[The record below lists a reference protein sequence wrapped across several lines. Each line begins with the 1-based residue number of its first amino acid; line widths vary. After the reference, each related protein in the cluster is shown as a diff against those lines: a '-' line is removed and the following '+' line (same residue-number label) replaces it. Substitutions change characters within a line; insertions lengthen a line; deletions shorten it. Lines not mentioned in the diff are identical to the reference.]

1 MKNIAVI
8 YDLDNTIFPTQS
20 IPETTFQPVFDAIK
34 KANEGLLSKSCL
46 EKAFIDLWH
55 RPIDVVA
62 TEYGFSDQM
71 IAAGKSALIN
81 TDYKFTLS
89 PFDDFQVIKK
99 IPGKRILVTTG
110 ITKLQQAKI
119 NSLFKA
125 GDFDE
130 VIIDDPYQNNRL
142 GKEKIFASIAERLQ
156 LCPEQVWVIGDNPDS
171 EIAAGNALGMVT
183 VQILRPGIVRSN
195 GAEHVITSF
204 YELKDLVDSVGFSK

>member
-8 YDLDNTIFPTQS
+8 YDLDNTIFPTQF
-20 IPETTFQPVFDAIK
+20 IPETTFQPVFDAIQ
-34 KANEGLLSKSCL
+34 KANDGLISKSCL

-55 RPIDVVA
+55 RPFDVVA
-62 TEYGFSDQM
+62 TDYGFSDQM

-89 PFDDFQVIKK
+89 PFDDFHVIKK
-99 IPGKRILVTTG
+99 IFGKRILVTTG

-119 NSLFKA
+119 NALVKA

-130 VIIDDPYQNNRL
+130 VIIDDPYQDNRL

-156 LCPEQVWVIGDNPDS
+156 LSPEQVWVIGDNPDA

-195 GAEHVITSF
+195 GAKHVITSF
-204 YELKDLVDSVGFSK
+204 YELKNLVEGGGN